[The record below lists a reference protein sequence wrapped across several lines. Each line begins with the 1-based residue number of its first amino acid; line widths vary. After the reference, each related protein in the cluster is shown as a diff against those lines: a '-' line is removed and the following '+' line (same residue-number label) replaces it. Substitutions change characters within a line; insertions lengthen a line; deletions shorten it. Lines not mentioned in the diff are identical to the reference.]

1 MALNHHQF
9 RMFIPARELMGFIAL
24 DAPDEISYSEAYGV
38 LAKKRRE
45 NTHTMFQRG
54 GVEEEPLIKSVAK
67 EGVRT
72 PVNIV
77 EHGADGSTIWNGH
90 HRIVAAYDV
99 NPDMEVPVDNQ
110 Y

>member
-9 RMFIPARELMGFIAL
+9 RMFIPARELMGFVAA

-45 NTHTMFQRG
+45 NTQSSLGRD
-54 GVEEEPLIKSVAK
+54 GVEEPLIKSVAK

-72 PVNIV
+72 PVNIE
-77 EHGADGSTIWNGH
+77 EHSPWGKLIWNGH

-110 Y
+110 

>member
-9 RMFIPARELMGFIAL
+9 RMFIPARELMEFAAV

-38 LAKKRRE
+38 LAQKRRE
-45 NTHTMFQRG
+45 NTYSMFQRG
-54 GVEEEPLIKSVAK
+54 NVEEEPLIKSVAK

-77 EHGADGSTIWNGH
+77 EHGSSGNAILNGH

-99 NPDMEVPVDNQ
+99 NPDMEVPVDNW

>member
-9 RMFIPARELMGFIAL
+9 RMFIPARELMEFVAL

-45 NTHTMFQRG
+45 NTNSTFQRG
-54 GVEEEPLIKSVAK
+54 GVEEEPLINSVAK

-77 EHGADGSTIWNGH
+77 EQGSSGNTIWNGH
-90 HRIVAAYDV
+90 HRIAAAYDV
-99 NPDMEVPVDNQ
+99 NPDMEVPVENVL
-110 Y
+110 

>member
-1 MALNHHQF
+1 
-9 RMFIPARELMGFIAL
+9 MFIPARELMEFVAL

-45 NTHTMFQRG
+45 NTNSTFQRG
-54 GVEEEPLIKSVAK
+54 GVEEEPLINSVAK

-77 EHGADGSTIWNGH
+77 EQGSSGNTIWNGH
-90 HRIVAAYDV
+90 HRIAAAYDV
-99 NPDMEVPVDNQ
+99 NPDMEVPVENVL
-110 Y
+110 

>member
-1 MALNHHQF
+1 
-9 RMFIPARELMGFIAL
+9 MFIPARELMEFVAL

-45 NTHTMFQRG
+45 NTNSTFQRG
-54 GVEEEPLIKSVAK
+54 GVEEEPLINSVAK

-77 EHGADGSTIWNGH
+77 EQGSSGNTIWNGH
-90 HRIVAAYDV
+90 HRIAAAYDV